1 MPRGWST
8 PSHRGL
14 RFPWMASAK
23 DADDRTLQQLREAQ
37 EQLRS
42 LVDNIPA
49 VVYQD
54 SANEEWTTIY
64 VSPRIRTM
72 LGVEPED
79 WTGESR
85 LWAEMMHPDDLD
97 RAIAAVDEGIESAH
111 SYALEYRMIRP
122 DGRVVWIRDEAD
134 TLRDADGNPFVIQ
147 GLMYDITDRK
157 DAEERAA
164 FQAKLLDSVSDAV
177 ISCDEELRITSWN
190 RAAQVLY
197 GWTPDDVMGRP
208 LRDVLGF
215 AIEVGEV
222 RDISQVDPMGWFER
236 VAQQDKD
243 GYEVLVET
251 KGLPIRDAQQVVR
264 GYVMVNR
271 EVSDA

>member
-1 MPRGWST
+1 
-8 PSHRGL
+8 
-14 RFPWMASAK
+14 MASAT

-54 SANEEWTTIY
+54 SANEAWTTIY

-85 LWAEMMHPDDLD
+85 LWAEMMHPEDLD
-97 RAIAAVDEGIESAH
+97 RTIAAVDEGIESGQ

-134 TLRDADGNPFVIQ
+134 TLRDADGNPFLIQ

-177 ISCDEELRITSWN
+177 ISCDDGLNITSWN

-197 GWTPDDVMGRP
+197 GWTAEDVIGRP
-208 LRDVLGF
+208 LVDVLGF
-215 AIEVGEV
+215 DIRVGEV
-222 RDISQVDPMGWFER
+222 RDISQADPMGWDER
-236 VAQQDKD
+236 VTQQDKD
-243 GYEVLVET
+243 GFHVEVES

-271 EVSDA
+271 EVTDT

>member
-1 MPRGWST
+1 
-8 PSHRGL
+8 
-14 RFPWMASAK
+14 MASAT

-54 SANEEWTTIY
+54 SANEAWTTIY

-97 RAIAAVDEGIESAH
+97 RTIAAVDEGIESGR

-122 DGRVVWIRDEAD
+122 DGRMVWIRDEAD
-134 TLRDADGNPFVIQ
+134 TLRDADGNPFLIQ

-177 ISCDEELRITSWN
+177 ISCDAELHITSWN

-197 GWTPDDVMGRP
+197 GWTPDDAIGNPM
-208 LRDVLGF
+208 RDVLGF
-215 AIEVGEV
+215 DIEDIAIGEIW
-222 RDISQVDPMGWFER
+222 DAAQADPMGWHGR
-236 VAQQDKD
+236 VTQQDKD
-243 GYEVLVET
+243 GFEVLVET

-271 EVSDA
+271 EVTDT

>member
-1 MPRGWST
+1 
-8 PSHRGL
+8 
-14 RFPWMASAK
+14 MAPTK
-23 DADDRTLQQLREAQ
+23 DDDDTVQLLREAQ

-54 SANEEWTTIY
+54 SANDAWTTIY
-64 VSPRIRTM
+64 VSPRIRTV
-72 LGVEPED
+72 LGVEPGD

-97 RAIAAVDEGIESAH
+97 HAIATVDEGIESGA

-134 TLRDADGNPFVIQ
+134 TLRDADGNPFLIQ

-157 DAEERAA
+157 EAEERAA
-164 FQAKLLDSVSDAV
+164 FQAKLLDTVSDAV
-177 ISCDEELRITSWN
+177 ISCDERLTITSWN
-190 RAAQVLY
+190 RAAHVLY
-197 GWTPDDVMGRP
+197 GWTADEAMGRTLP
-208 LRDVLGF
+208 DVLGF
-215 AIEVGEV
+215 DIQVGEV
-222 RDISQVDPMGWFER
+222 RDISQADPMGWFER
-236 VAQQDKD
+236 VTQRDKD
-243 GYEVLVET
+243 GYEVVVET

-271 EVSDA
+271 EVSDT

>member
-1 MPRGWST
+1 
-8 PSHRGL
+8 
-14 RFPWMASAK
+14 MASAK
-23 DADDRTLQQLREAQ
+23 DADDRTVQQLREAQ

-54 SANEEWTTIY
+54 SANEAWTTIY

-72 LGVEPED
+72 LGVEPD
-79 WTGESR
+79 AWTGESK
-85 LWAEMMHPDDLD
+85 LWAEMMHPEDLE
-97 RAIAAVDEGIESAH
+97 RTIAAVDDGIESGA
-111 SYALEYRMIRP
+111 SYAVEYRMIRP

-164 FQAKLLDSVSDAV
+164 FQAKLLDTVSDAV
-177 ISCDEELRITSWN
+177 ISCDQDLNITSWN

-197 GWTPDDVMGRP
+197 GWTAENVMGRP
-208 LRDVLGF
+208 LPEVVGF
-215 AIEVGEV
+215 DIEVGQV
-222 RDISQVDPMGWFER
+222 RDISQADPMGWFER
-236 VAQQDKD
+236 VTQQDKD

-271 EVSDA
+271 EVTDA

>member
-1 MPRGWST
+1 
-8 PSHRGL
+8 
-14 RFPWMASAK
+14 MASAK

-157 DAEERAA
+157 DAQERTA

-215 AIEVGEV
+215 DIEVGEV

-243 GYEVLVET
+243 GFEVLVET